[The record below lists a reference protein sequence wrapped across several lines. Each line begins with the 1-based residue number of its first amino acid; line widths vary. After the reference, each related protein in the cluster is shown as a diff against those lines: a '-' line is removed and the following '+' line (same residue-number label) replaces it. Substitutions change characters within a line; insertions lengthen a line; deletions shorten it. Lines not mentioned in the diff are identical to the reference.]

1 MSGSFSIFVNFS
13 TMQGAPLVISFTF
26 SPALRLF
33 LARFAI
39 FAIARLS
46 GHKWTS
52 LSEKIYSETCIKRTV
67 AKVTNF
73 SPLLSGYLSSADV
86 DL

>member
-1 MSGSFSIFVNFS
+1 MAGSFSIFVNFF
-13 TMQGAPLVISFTF
+13 TIQGAPLVILFTY

-39 FAIARLS
+39 FAIARFS

-52 LSEKIYSETCIKRTV
+52 LAKKIYSETCIKRTV
-67 AKVTNF
+67 ANVTNF
-73 SPLLSGYLSSADV
+73 SPLLCGHLSSADA